1 MITPLARLGFVSKAV
16 IYGVVGGL
24 ALAAAARAGGR
35 VTDTSGA
42 LRFILRQPYGQALL
56 IVLAIGLCGYS
67 LWRLLDAYYD
77 PDRHGN
83 GAAGLVVR
91 IGHAL
96 RGGVYGVLGIEA
108 FRLARGLRV
117 SSGHH
122 EAQLWTARILDW
134 PFGEWLIGLAGL
146 IIVCVGVSE
155 VWYGLTAG
163 IDKSI
168 DLSRIPRRMRN
179 AAINVSRFGVGARGV
194 IIVVLGTF
202 LVKAALERDA
212 SEVHGTRQSILELAN
227 AVSGRWMLAAI
238 GAGLIAYAIDQVL
251 HARCRRI
258 RPVL

>member
-1 MITPLARLGFVSKAV
+1 MITPLARLGFVSKAL

-24 ALAAAARAGGR
+24 AVAAAAKAGGR

-56 IVLAIGLCGYS
+56 IALAIGLFGYA
-67 LWRLLDAYYD
+67 LWRVLDAYYD
-77 PDRHGN
+77 PDRHGTSV
-83 GAAGLVVR
+83 GGLVVR
-91 IGHAL
+91 VGHAI

-108 FRLARGLRV
+108 FRLAQGLRG
-117 SSGHH
+117 SSGR
-122 EAQLWTARILDW
+122 EAQLWTARIMDL
-134 PFGEWLIGLAGL
+134 PFGDWLIGLAGL
-146 IIVCVGVSE
+146 IIVCVGASE

-168 DLSRIPRRMRN
+168 DLSRIPRRLRN
-179 AAINVSRFGVGARGV
+179 AATNVSRFGVGARGV
-194 IIVVLGTF
+194 IIVVLGMF
-202 LVKAALERDA
+202 LVKAALERDP
-212 SEVHGTRQSILELAN
+212 SEVHGTRQSILELSN

>member
-16 IYGVVGGL
+16 IYAVVGGL

-67 LWRLLDAYYD
+67 LWRLLDAYSD
-77 PDRHGN
+77 PDRHGRSLS
-83 GAAGLVVR
+83 GMVVR
-91 IGHAL
+91 IGHAI
-96 RGGVYGVLGIEA
+96 RGVVYGVLGIEA
-108 FRLARGLRV
+108 FRLAYGLRG
-117 SSGHH
+117 SNGR
-122 EAQLWTARILDW
+122 EAQLWTARIMDL
-134 PFGEWLIGLAGL
+134 PFGDWLIGLAGL
-146 IIVCVGVSE
+146 IIFSVGASE
-155 VWYGLTAG
+155 VLWSLKAKIDASLDLT
-163 IDKSI
+163 
-168 DLSRIPRRMRN
+168 RIPGELRN
-179 AAINVSRFGVGARGV
+179 AAINVSRFGVGARG
-194 IIVVLGTF
+194 IIISVLGMF
-202 LVKAALERDA
+202 LVKAALEHDP

-258 RPVL
+258 RPVI